1 MKKVYAITGAGGYLG
16 SKISYYLKNLGHDVL
31 ELRRDIP
38 KERRSD
44 NKIIKYNL
52 NNKIDENLFN
62 NVDVL
67 VHCAYDFNPIRWQ
80 NIKKI
85 NVDGTVKLIRLAK
98 KEKVK
103 KIIYISSMSAYPN
116 CASLYGKAKNLIEN
130 ELKNMEVII
139 LKPGL
144 IYGRE
149 LGGMM
154 GALNKLVNKLK
165 IIPLPNGGKQVFYL
179 SHYEDLCILINN
191 LVLEKI
197 PYLNNPIIVANSK
210 KYFFIDIL
218 KKLGK
223 KNNKKNI
230 FLSVNPNFI
239 YYPLRIMELL
249 GLKLGF
255 KSDSF
260 ISLINQDKYPNF
272 KKQVKINYLFRDF
285 DI

>member
-1 MKKVYAITGAGGYLG
+1 
-16 SKISYYLKNLGHDVL
+16 
-31 ELRRDIP
+31 
-38 KERRSD
+38 
-44 NKIIKYNL
+44 
-52 NNKIDENLFN
+52 
-62 NVDVL
+62 
-67 VHCAYDFNPIRWQ
+67 
-80 NIKKI
+80 
-85 NVDGTVKLIRLAK
+85 
-98 KEKVK
+98 
-103 KIIYISSMSAYPN
+103 MSAYPN

-130 ELKNMEVII
+130 ELKNMQVII

-165 IIPLPNGGKQVFYL
+165 IIPLPNRGKQVFYL

-197 PYLNNPIIVANSK
+197 PYLNLPIIVANSK

-218 KKLGK
+218 KKLGE

-230 FLSVNPNFI
+230 FLSVNPKLI
-239 YYPLRIMELL
+239 YYPLRVMELL

-272 KKQVKINYLFRDF
+272 KKQLKINYLFRDF
-285 DI
+285 DIL